1 MTRYF
6 SAGLVVVWTAAL
18 TACSTTHHAP
28 PPQIPAEVERVVRN
42 APFVMVMNTNG
53 LFGSTSMAIVRDGGK
68 HLLLSPHQLLGATS
82 GTFDLVLPNQVWLGR
97 TEFRVVSE
105 IGGPHPISG
114 WALLEID
121 PPIEHEFIDVPEDFT
136 TPIPVGDPVYTVF
149 WSQCDPEIVK
159 KRPLGCGYSVR
170 SGRVIEKLPEHHLDE
185 GMPINEFLWARA
197 AWPPGSSGAPVF
209 WCPSEGGDPVIIGS
223 VVGGVT

>member
-1 MTRYF
+1 M
-6 SAGLVVVWTAAL
+6 
-18 TACSTTHHAP
+18 
-28 PPQIPAEVERVVRN
+28 VRG

-82 GTFDLVLPNQVWLGR
+82 GSFDLVLPNQVWLGR

-105 IGGPHPISG
+105 IDGPHPASG

-121 PPIEHEFIDVPEDFT
+121 PSIEHEFIDVPEDFT
-136 TPIPVGDPVYTVF
+136 TPIPVGDPVYTIY

-159 KRPLGCGYSVR
+159 KRPLGCGYIVR
-170 SGRVIEKLPEHHLDE
+170 SGQAIEAVPQHRLDE
-185 GMPINEFLWARA
+185 DLPIDEFLWIRA
-197 AWPPGSSGAPVF
+197 SWPPGSSGAPVF
-209 WCPSEGGDPVIIGS
+209 WCPSASENPVIIG
-223 VVGGVT
+223 VHFGGITYESARGTIFEHITDRIEGVRRPYELAVPLVQP